1 MRKKIFVAAAVFFIS
16 GLMRDPLVGDPVQAG
31 RNGLVQAGRN
41 GLQGQTL
48 DDVLAKYYQ
57 ARGGLDKLK
66 AVSAVKMSGKLFVPA
81 QGLEL
86 PTVRWQKAP
95 DKLRVETTIQDRKVI
110 QGFDGRAAWWLN
122 PMLAPGA
129 REMPAGQ
136 AALFRE
142 QAEFADP
149 LAAYKEKGYKLE
161 LLGREELDGKPAF
174 KLLLTRSAG
183 KEIFF
188 YLDAESGVVLKSS
201 RAMAAGDAASV
212 AEIVYTDYRPVDG
225 QLMPFAIENRVG
237 GKTQARLVLET
248 VVFNPAVSD
257 GLFAMPAEK
266 AAPAAKGRK
275 K

>member
-1 MRKKIFVAAAVFFIS
+1 MRKYFFAAAVFFMS
-16 GLMRDPLVGDPVQAG
+16 GLMCAPLFGDPVE
-31 RNGLVQAGRN
+31 AGRN

-66 AVSAVKMSGKLFVPA
+66 AVTSFKMSGKLFVPA

-95 DKLRVETTIQDRKVI
+95 DKLRVETTIQDKKVI
-110 QGFDGRAAWWLN
+110 QGFDGRTAWWLN
-122 PMLAPGA
+122 PMLAAGVQ
-129 REMPAGQ
+129 EMPGEQ

-149 LAAYKEKGYKLE
+149 LVAYKEKGYGLE
-161 LLGREELDGKPAF
+161 LVGREDMDGKPAF
-174 KLLLTRSAG
+174 KLKLSKSAG
-183 KEIFF
+183 KEIYF
-188 YLDAESGVVLKSS
+188 YLDGESGVVLKSS
-201 RAMAAGDAASV
+201 RAMAPGESAPV

-225 QLMPFAIENRVG
+225 LLVPFAIENRAG

-248 VVFNPAVSD
+248 VAFNPAVGD
-257 GLFAMPAEK
+257 GLFAMPAGK
-266 AAPAAKGRK
+266 AAPAAKVRK